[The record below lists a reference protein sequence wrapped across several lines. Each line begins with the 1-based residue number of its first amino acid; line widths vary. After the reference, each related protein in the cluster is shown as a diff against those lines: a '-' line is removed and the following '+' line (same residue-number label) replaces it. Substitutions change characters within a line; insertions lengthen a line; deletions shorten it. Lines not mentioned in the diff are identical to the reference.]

1 MAKIIRFPRSDGP
14 DAGYED
20 IPPNTLLQYAIDRD
34 QLAACIVAGI
44 TKDDQPFLSSTT
56 SDIGYAIYLLE
67 RAKRHLLELVEETR
81 RLPERE

>member
-1 MAKIIRFPRSDGP
+1 MAKIIRFPRPDGP

-20 IPPNTLLQYAIDRD
+20 IPPNTLLQHAIDGD
-34 QLAACIVAGI
+34 ELSACIVAGI

-56 SDIGYAIYLLE
+56 SDIGFAIYVLE

-81 RLPERE
+81 RPEE